1 MADNGSPTPQFLA
14 PPAVTALRQ
23 EARNINPVMM
33 RTLSED
39 IREERE
45 DLKEAAEQTLNI
57 IVDLDLEGRIKWV
70 SPSWRQVVGSPPESV
85 EGRMISELLVGN
97 KNVFRDAIDVMKE
110 DDSRSR
116 FIRFA
121 VQMGPDSVLR
131 YAPEPRPVESEY
143 DTEREEKTTEENTT
157 DEKTEPSQV
166 EGEDNH
172 DVLTME
178 GQGIMVYDR
187 TDDEGGHVSVI
198 SHTASNLND
207 MYIAN
212 DYASSNRR
220 CGCSD
225 RSPNLAK

>member
-1 MADNGSPTPQFLA
+1 M
-14 PPAVTALRQ
+14 
-23 EARNINPVMM
+23 
-33 RTLSED
+33 
-39 IREERE
+39 REERE

-85 EGRMISELLVGN
+85 EGRMISEMLVGN
-97 KNVFRDAIDVMKE
+97 KNVFRDAIEVMKE

-116 FIRFA
+116 FIRFS

-131 YAPEPRPVESEY
+131 YAPEPRPIESEN
-143 DTEREEKTTEENTT
+143 DTEREGRSPGEKTT
-157 DEKTEPSQV
+157 DEQMEPSQA

-187 TDDEGGHVSVI
+187 TDDEAGHVGVNS
-198 SHTASNLND
+198 TKD
-207 MYIAN
+207 
-212 DYASSNRR
+212 
-220 CGCSD
+220 
-225 RSPNLAK
+225 

>member
-23 EARNINPVMM
+23 EARNINPVMT
-33 RTLSED
+33 RSLSED
-39 IREERE
+39 MREERE

-57 IVDLDLEGRIKWV
+57 IVDLDLDGRIKWV

-85 EGRMISELLVGN
+85 EGRMISEILVGN
-97 KNVFRDAIDVMKE
+97 KNVFRDAIEVMKE

-131 YAPEPRPVESEY
+131 YAPEPRPVESEV
-143 DTEREEKTTEENTT
+143 DTEREAKMTGEKTT
-157 DEKTEPSQV
+157 DEKTEPSQA
-166 EGEDNH
+166 EGVDSH

-187 TDDEGGHVSVI
+187 TDDEAGHVGPIPSKAPKLQYYV
-198 SHTASNLND
+198 H
-207 MYIAN
+207 
-212 DYASSNRR
+212 
-220 CGCSD
+220 C
-225 RSPNLAK
+225 